1 MSEYFKK
8 IVVMDLD
15 GVIHSYKSGWKGITV
30 IPDPP
35 VEGVKEFIE
44 ELRKEYIVVIVSS
57 RSVTPEGR
65 YAIRDWLCL
74 NGIEVDDVVE
84 HKPPAFITID
94 DRAICFNGS
103 FKGLKE
109 QIDTFE
115 PWTRKGKLF

>member
-1 MSEYFKK
+1 MSENFKK
-8 IVVMDLD
+8 IVVMDFD
-15 GVIHSYKSGWKGITV
+15 GVIHSYKSGWKGVTE

-35 VEGVKEFIE
+35 VEGVKEFIK
-44 ELRKEYIVVIVSS
+44 ELRENYLVIVFSS
-57 RSVTPEGR
+57 RTCSSEGI
-65 YAIRDWLCL
+65 YAIKEWLCS
-74 NGIEVDDVVE
+74 NGIEVDDVVD

-103 FKGLKE
+103 FDGLKE